1 MKNIIRLKDT
11 NIIGIYTD
19 NSVDTDYSGC
29 SCEYD
34 ICISVISFTFE
45 NGERFSAEIAD
56 VDFCMFVEF
65 FYGNDYSNIG
75 YKEFCYKFIEYFDIE
90 KGKFFKSWTED

>member
-1 MKNIIRLKDT
+1 MKNIIKLKDT

-19 NSVDTDYSGC
+19 NSVDTEYGGC

-45 NGERFSAEIAD
+45 NGERFSAEVTD
-56 VDFCMFVEF
+56 VDFCKFVEF
-65 FYGNDYSNIG
+65 FYGKDYSHTG
-75 YKEFCYKFIEYFDIE
+75 YKEFCNEFIKYFDVSHN
-90 KGKFFKSWTED
+90 KCFKSWTED